1 MHTYRNGVF
10 SDADLSAQALLQ
22 FTQLIL
28 FLEQRQGLVKTLWDL
43 QEYSVKHGTNTTSLK
58 RADSYG
64 HSLLFFMPAF
74 NKTKNSN
81 CTNSEVKVS

>member
-1 MHTYRNGVF
+1 MSRGHMHTYRSGVF

-43 QEYSVKHGTNTTSLK
+43 QEYSVKHVQTQ
-58 RADSYG
+58 
-64 HSLLFFMPAF
+64 PQ
-74 NKTKNSN
+74 
-81 CTNSEVKVS
+81 